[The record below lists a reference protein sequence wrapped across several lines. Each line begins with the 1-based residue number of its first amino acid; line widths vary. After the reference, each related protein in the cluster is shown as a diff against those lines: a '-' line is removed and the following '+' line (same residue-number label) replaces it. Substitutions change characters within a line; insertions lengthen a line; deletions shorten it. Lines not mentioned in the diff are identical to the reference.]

1 MAKHQSHRRWWLS
14 IFLFTSFQFA
24 TIYNINLT
32 HCSCQAPI
40 CGLKGKQIR
49 HLLHTSAFVIL
60 TIIVWKL
67 FTWLFASIFFFFF
80 SIIEVLV
87 NKYVYM
93 LQDIA
98 ILCYHKTGEAQGNY
112 HQSQKKM
119 FLFVFWVFLSL
130 VFMNAP
136 FLL

>member
-1 MAKHQSHRRWWLS
+1 ME
-14 IFLFTSFQFA
+14 IIYMTFCFNFL
-24 TIYNINLT
+24 L
-32 HCSCQAPI
+32 
-40 CGLKGKQIR
+40 
-49 HLLHTSAFVIL
+49 
-60 TIIVWKL
+60 
-67 FTWLFASIFFFFF
+67 FFF

-119 FLFVFWVFLSL
+119 FLFVFWVFLSR
-130 VFMNAP
+130 FHERI